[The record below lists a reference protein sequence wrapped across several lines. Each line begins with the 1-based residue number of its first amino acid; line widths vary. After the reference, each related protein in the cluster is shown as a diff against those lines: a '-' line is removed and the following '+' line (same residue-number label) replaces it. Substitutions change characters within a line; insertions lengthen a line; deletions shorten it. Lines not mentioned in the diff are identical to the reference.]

1 MSFFQKINRPFILFF
16 ALTISIPGW
25 AMPIMFEFTGTV
37 SDSVLISR
45 RYQTIYTTVPEWNGL
60 QVTGRVVM
68 ELPEL
73 GASPDNRP
81 SHSIYGQR
89 YPEFPYSDWMTFMV
103 TNPDGSLVEVPGST
117 PATPVP
123 EAEGNDA
130 YTQLSHL
137 SYINGLSS
145 FYATRSYTN
154 SLTYPQKTASISLSA
169 EGDNANWLTSSA
181 DFYNVEVNPEF
192 ANVDNYGHIYNYSNL
207 GVGHEYT
214 FKIDSLK
221 RVDAKVPEPSLWLL
235 ALTGLLLIGWRRAGL
250 HSAGKTTAKRFCR
263 TF

>member
-1 MSFFQKINRPFILFF
+1 MSFFKKVNRPFILFF

-45 RYQTIYTTVPEWNGL
+45 RYQTIYTNVPEWSGL
-60 QVTGRVVM
+60 QVTGSVVM

-73 GASPDNRP
+73 AASPNNSP

-89 YPEFPYSDWMTFMV
+89 EEFPYADWMTFRL
-103 TNPDGSLVEVPGST
+103 THPDGSLFEVPGST

-123 EAEGNDA
+123 EGIGNDA

-137 SYINGLSS
+137 SYINGASS
-145 FYATRSYTN
+145 FYATRSYNN
-154 SLTYPQKTASISLSA
+154 SLTYPQKSISISLTA
-169 EGDNANWLTSSA
+169 VGGNANWLTNNA

-192 ANVDNYGHIYNYSNL
+192 ANFENYGSVSDYSGL
-207 GVGHEYT
+207 GVGHKYT
-214 FKIDSLK
+214 FTIDSLK
-221 RVDAKVPEPSLWLL
+221 RVNARVPEPSLWLL
-235 ALTGLLLIGWRRAGL
+235 ALTGLLLIGWRRY
-250 HSAGKTTAKRFCR
+250 KR
-263 TF
+263 